1 MVVTSLA
8 LRKSSTLNLLL
19 TENTGTWMLTVLSLA
34 VNCSRWME
42 KMLPCFCTIW
52 SISTWAAS
60 CRSRARFQRLEKVV
74 ERGTLFIFQKNAM

>member
-19 TENTGTWMLTVLSLA
+19 TENTGTWMLRVLSLA
-34 VNCSRWME
+34 VNWSRWME
-42 KMLPCFCTIW
+42 KMLPRPCTIW

-74 ERGTLFIFQKNAM
+74 EHYLSFRKMRF